1 MKIGSHYRIGILIIS
16 ESGAT
21 YDDFDDF
28 REKEPHSKYEFGF
41 CVVDTDTGLIP
52 DVCND
57 WNDSPQ
63 EALFDYLT
71 NIVGEDFA

>member
-16 ESGAT
+16 ESGAA

-28 REKEPHSKYEFGF
+28 REKEPHSKYKFGF
-41 CVVDTDTGLIP
+41 CVVDTDTGFVP

-63 EALFDYLT
+63 EALFDYFT
-71 NIVGEDFA
+71 NIIGEDFA